1 MNYEIKMDN
10 FDIIN
15 SKNIDFSYL
24 LDYNLEYYDI
34 QLNEINSNLINNF
47 SKALLN
53 KFHLEYY
60 IKFNKLIKESNE
72 NRQDLDYFNMSILDN
87 FFENIEN
94 NLSISNNKN
103 LVILNSILDI
113 SSVFLDNAIDESS
126 FESLFDSFFQL
137 KDRLESN
144 NFLNNYMIFN
154 VKKIKVHFSEFE
166 RRVIKY
172 ES

>member
-1 MNYEIKMDN
+1 MFKYKIGENMNYEIKMDN
-10 FDIIN
+10 FDIVN

-24 LDYNLEYYDI
+24 LDYNLEYYNI

-103 LVILNSILDI
+103 LEILISILDI
-113 SSVFLDNAIDESS
+113 SSVFLDNAIDEAS

-137 KDRLESN
+137 KDRLEAN
-144 NFLNNYMIFN
+144 NFL
-154 VKKIKVHFSEFE
+154 
-166 RRVIKY
+166 
-172 ES
+172 